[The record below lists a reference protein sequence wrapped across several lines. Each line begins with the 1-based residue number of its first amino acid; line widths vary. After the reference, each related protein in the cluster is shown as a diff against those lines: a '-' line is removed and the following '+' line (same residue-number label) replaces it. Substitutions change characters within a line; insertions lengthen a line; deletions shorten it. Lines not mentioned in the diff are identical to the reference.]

1 MKPAGNAATLRN
13 SFHRWPKV
21 DLHCHLDGAL
31 RVETIFQIARKQKI
45 AIPADSPEELK
56 KFVQVS
62 PSCRSLTDFL
72 KCFTYFY
79 EVLKSAETME
89 RISYEL
95 CEDTSAENVRY
106 FEPRYA
112 PALQESKD
120 FHMEDSLKSV
130 LRGLSAGGKKFKVG
144 WGVILCIFRSHTKEV
159 ADETVRLADKYRNDG
174 VVAIDLAG
182 DEARYPV
189 GQYKSAFDMARERK
203 IPITCHAGEAAG
215 PESIRNAVRL
225 GSQRIGHGVRVL
237 EDPALYRELIDRRI
251 PFEICLTSNVQ
262 TQVVHHLKDHPLP
275 KFIQDG
281 LYVTLNTD
289 DPGVSGIDLTH
300 EYEVA
305 ARELGVTSE
314 QARKLVFNGIGALFI
329 DDKKKKEMTQEF
341 EKEFAKID
349 GAK

>member
-13 SFHRWPKV
+13 SFHRWRKV
-21 DLHCHLDGAL
+21 DLHCHLDGAR

-120 FHMEDSLKSV
+120 FHMEDSL
-130 LRGLSAGGKKFKVG
+130 RPCCADSAGGKNSKSM
-144 WGVILCIFRSHTKEV
+144 GVILCIFRSHTKEV
-159 ADETVRLADKYRNDG
+159 ADETVRLGTSADG
-174 VVAIDLAG
+174 VVAVIWPATKRSIRCTSTSPRSTWLENGKSPSPATQAKPPDRKVSETQSG
-182 DEARYPV
+182 SARKESDTECACLKTRRFTANSLTAYPV
-189 GQYKSAFDMARERK
+189 
-203 IPITCHAGEAAG
+203 
-215 PESIRNAVRL
+215 
-225 GSQRIGHGVRVL
+225 
-237 EDPALYRELIDRRI
+237 
-251 PFEICLTSNVQ
+251 
-262 TQVVHHLKDHPLP
+262 
-275 KFIQDG
+275 
-281 LYVTLNTD
+281 
-289 DPGVSGIDLTH
+289 
-300 EYEVA
+300 
-305 ARELGVTSE
+305 
-314 QARKLVFNGIGALFI
+314 
-329 DDKKKKEMTQEF
+329 
-341 EKEFAKID
+341 
-349 GAK
+349 